1 MPPSTRSRLPW
12 EADAVGVIGWIIVG
26 LIAGAL
32 AQRATGVKGSGCLF
46 TILVGIVGGLLGGI
60 IFNAAGDEGI
70 TDFNLKSIL
79 VAFVGASVLLLIAG
93 PIVRARGKR

>member
-1 MPPSTRSRLPW
+1 MS
-12 EADAVGVIGWIIVG
+12 VIAWIVLG

-46 TILVGIVGGLLGGI
+46 TILIGVVGGLLGGV
-60 IFNAAGDEGI
+60 IFNAAGDKGI
-70 TDFNLKSIL
+70 TDFNLKSVL

-93 PIVRARGKR
+93 PFLRRR